1 MLEAQVCRRLYFVR
15 ASALPKNR
23 FFDLIGESFLKL
35 SEGEKLNEIKSDIS
49 ADSCFADYFVRE
61 RAAKCRKYGAN

>member
-1 MLEAQVCRRLYFVR
+1 MLEVRASARLYFVR

-35 SEGEKLNEIKSDIS
+35 SEGEKIK
-49 ADSCFADYFVRE
+49 
-61 RAAKCRKYGAN
+61 